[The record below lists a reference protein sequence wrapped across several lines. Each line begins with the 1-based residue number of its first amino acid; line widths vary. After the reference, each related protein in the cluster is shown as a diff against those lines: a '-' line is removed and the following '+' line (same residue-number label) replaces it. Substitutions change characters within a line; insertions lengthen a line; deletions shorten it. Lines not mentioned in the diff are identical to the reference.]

1 MFGWFGTK
9 KPDPQKQPA
18 PDSDFAKKCQEAV
31 NASRVR
37 SSSSYQVAET
47 YSGLRDI
54 ALRTNRERPAKSDGG
69 PVPFGI
75 LMETGHPKAVVTLAA
90 FDSGDASLYFS
101 NGGGVLGGIGHE
113 TVRTAAVSFVE
124 SSRALLPSMSKTQ
137 ETPLP
142 PVGVVRFYVLTG
154 DGIFTAEAPENELG
168 NGGSCLSPLFYA
180 GCDVITQLRLVTET
194 PRRYEGKPLLMLLES
209 YILDCIGQL
218 PAEKEAGLPPIV
230 QRLYG
235 GGEDW
240 KATLRTLG

>member
-1 MFGWFGTK
+1 
-9 KPDPQKQPA
+9 
-18 PDSDFAKKCQEAV
+18 
-31 NASRVR
+31 
-37 SSSSYQVAET
+37 
-47 YSGLRDI
+47 
-54 ALRTNRERPAKSDGG
+54 
-69 PVPFGI
+69 
-75 LMETGHPKAVVTLAA
+75 METGHPKAVVTLAA

-240 KATLRTLG
+240 KATLRAKLGLPDSIDENARVMWARHQQSLKQPGPTLAPEDFARRVVEESFAHMIG